1 MGKKAKMLTA
11 TWNREGVACTCVNA
25 AINEGRKK
33 SQSSMMISQK
43 IGFNRRVAEGAEE
56 TI

>member
-1 MGKKAKMLTA
+1 MLTA